1 VWSVWCLTSMKSSML
16 IDYKS
21 HSDLYGGEKWLS
33 LSFCKM
39 KDICL
44 SIDVSFSW
52 NEQWSYYINEFQ
64 LQKGFDKWNIVFNRE
79 QISVRFG
86 MKNDFLSIYIRKTY
100 HLTLSGRG
108 THILPKCLAEVFN
121 REQFS
126 VKFGMISCQFILG
139 RHTI

>member
-33 LSFCKM
+33 LSFYKM

-44 SIDVSFSW
+44 RIDVCFSW

-64 LQKGFDKWNIVFNRE
+64 LQKGFDIWNIVFNRE
-79 QISVRFG
+79 QISVRVG
-86 MKNDFLSIYIRKTY
+86 KKNCFLSIYIRKTN
-100 HLTLSGRG
+100 HLTFSGRG
-108 THILPKCLAEVFN
+108 TNILPKLLVENC
-121 REQFS
+121 S
-126 VKFGMISCQFILG
+126 VRLFIFFCIV
-139 RHTI
+139 R

>member
-1 VWSVWCLTSMKSSML
+1 MWSVWCLTSMKSSML

-108 THILPKCLAEVFN
+108 THILPKCLAEVLTENNFLWN
-121 REQFS
+121 LEWF
-126 VKFGMISCQFILG
+126 LANLY
-139 RHTI
+139 